1 MGVQFR
7 YNTPV
12 EQLLTEGGQITGVR
26 TAQGVLKAD
35 RYVVAFGSYSR
46 TLLAPLNI
54 DLPVYPVKGYSLTVP
69 LIDESLAPQ
78 STVLDETYK
87 VAVTRFDNRIRVGG
101 MAELSGFDLSLKPQ
115 RRATL
120 EKVVTELFPG
130 GDVKNATFWTGLRP
144 MTPDSTP
151 IIGATPLSNLYLNT
165 GHGTLGWTM
174 ACGSG
179 KLIADLVTGQRP
191 EISTDGLAINRYQTT
206 VRGPVQRPASVPA

>member
-1 MGVQFR
+1 
-7 YNTPV
+7 
-12 EQLLTEGGQITGVR
+12 L
-26 TAQGVLKAD
+26 
-35 RYVVAFGSYSR
+35 AFGSYSR
-46 TLLAPLNI
+46 DLLAPLKI
-54 DLPVYPVKGYSLTVP
+54 ELPVYPVKGYSLTVP
-69 LIDESLAPQ
+69 LVDESLAPQ

-87 VAVTRFDNRIRVGG
+87 VAVTRFENRIRVGG

-120 EKVVTELFPG
+120 EKVVNELFPG
-130 GDVKNATFWTGLRP
+130 GDVKKATFWTGLRP

-151 IIGATPLSNLYLNT
+151 IIGATGMSNLFLNT

-191 EISTDGLAINRYQTT
+191 EISTDGLAINRYQTA
-206 VRGPVQRPASVPA
+206 VREPAQRPTSVPA